1 MGMVVSAAVTGIP
14 IIEELERPNPKKPAG
29 GKQGGKKG
37 TAATVIK
44 DQNVKQSKGKEK
56 ENAPPNSR
64 GGGGKESKSLG
75 TKSGTTAQSKGK
87 ANAKEEA
94 KGPKNRSNT
103 ANSGLKGTNKTEKGQ
118 NLSGKGQTRG
128 KR

>member
-37 TAATVIK
+37 TAAGVIK
-44 DQNVKQSKGKEK
+44 ESNAKQLKGKEK

-64 GGGGKESKSLG
+64 GGGGKEVKSQG
-75 TKSGTTAQSKGK
+75 TKSGTTAQAKGK
-87 ANAKEEA
+87 VNAKEET

-103 ANSGLKGTNKTEKGQ
+103 ANSGLKGTNKTEKGP
-118 NLSGKGQTRG
+118 NLSGKGPTRG
-128 KR
+128 RR

>member
-37 TAATVIK
+37 TANAVIK
-44 DQNVKQSKGKEK
+44 DLNAKQSKGKDK

-64 GGGGKESKSLG
+64 GGAGKDSKSLG
-75 TKSGTTAQSKGK
+75 TKSGTTAQTKGK
-87 ANAKEEA
+87 VNAKEEA

-103 ANSGLKGTNKTEKGQ
+103 ANSGIKGTNKTEKGP
-118 NLSGKGQTRG
+118 NSSGKGPARE